1 MTTSL
6 ENSDWMEKKI
16 NDGDINY
23 FKYDEF
29 TNVEKVGNGAFGV
42 VEKADWINGGST
54 QVALKS
60 LMFIQDNKELLEE
73 VNKCKRKS
81 ISNGEREQ
89 PIGGTPQAYIDLYQ
103 RCWQEDPSERPNI
116 EEVCN
121 ILTFLPS
128 HINEFKYE
136 ITKDMDDEKNSDE
149 FNTPAI
155 EYDNEISATLSLVVP
170 DDIQEECD
178 NSSSVVIHSTD
189 EHEEELSDT
198 VLQSITAHKE
208 ESSVV
213 SQSVDEK
220 SSATLQNI
228 NETSDAFYEIVQNY
242 VIYNHVGD
250 SKNFNFTKFLKTYIS
265 KSREIFGF
273 LVENPSIQ
281 HYELMIGIF
290 YEMGFGIEKN
300 KAKAFDWFKKA
311 GDKGDIYGLYKVGYY
326 YFDGWGEAGSD
337 EEHYKLAFE
346 FYETAAGGELNI
358 AIHRLAFFYEYGFH
372 VQKDY
377 DEAFKLYKK
386 AAENGFIPSQV
397 DLSRFYYSGRGTQR
411 DKVEALKWY
420 QLYQKN
426 GGLINEKQ
434 DDGSYIYKS
443 SSYFNLSWYK
453 DWYP

>member
-29 TNVEKVGNGAFGV
+29 KNVEKVGNGAFGV

-60 LMFIQDNKELLEE
+60 LMFIQDKELLEE
-73 VNKCKRKS
+73 HDK
-81 ISNGEREQ
+81 
-89 PIGGTPQAYIDLYQ
+89 
-103 RCWQEDPSERPNI
+103 
-116 EEVCN
+116 N
-121 ILTFLPS
+121 ILVHDGSLLIADLGLSRRLNAVKSTNSKVHGMPAFVEPQCFKKE
-128 HINEFKYE
+128 NFKYE
-136 ITKDMDDEKNSDE
+136 ITKDMDDEMNSDE
-149 FNTPAI
+149 FDTPAI
-155 EYDNEISATLSLVVP
+155 EYDNEISAALSLVVP

-220 SSATLQNI
+220 SSDTLQNI

-242 VIYNHVGD
+242 
-250 SKNFNFTKFLKTYIS
+250 
-265 KSREIFGF
+265 
-273 LVENPSIQ
+273 
-281 HYELMIGIF
+281 
-290 YEMGFGIEKN
+290 
-300 KAKAFDWFKKA
+300 
-311 GDKGDIYGLYKVGYY
+311 
-326 YFDGWGEAGSD
+326 
-337 EEHYKLAFE
+337 
-346 FYETAAGGELNI
+346 
-358 AIHRLAFFYEYGFH
+358 
-372 VQKDY
+372 
-377 DEAFKLYKK
+377 
-386 AAENGFIPSQV
+386 V

-426 GGLINEKQ
+426 GGLINVSDEIKKIERKMEKQ